1 MELEYSKVYKFW
13 NTHDK
18 QLESEHGPDTFAYEL
33 VVKMRELHAYIV
45 QVIDQVLQG
54 ENCNFID
61 VDPFRGKIQDILSL
75 QKRHIIQFRFCLDDF
90 NRYLTALGMM
100 DVLLVV

>member
-13 NTHDK
+13 NTHGK

-100 DVLLVV
+100 DVLLGV